1 MLRSL
6 TNSRGVA
13 DALLR
18 VGQMVSGPGF
28 AGGLTW
34 AQWTVLR
41 YLARANSLSRTPSA
55 FAAFH
60 GTTRGTASQTIK
72 SLIAG
77 GYVVRTRSTADGR
90 SARLDLT
97 AKGWAV
103 FAHDPA
109 EDLTAAVEDLAPKLR
124 CEVGAALSGL
134 IASLARRRDAP
145 PFGSCGDCRH
155 RGNATHNPDGAP
167 RCECRFTRVTLDR
180 DEMERLCIHFQP
192 ARRAGRAV
200 R

>member
-1 MLRSL
+1 MLRSP
-6 TNSRGVA
+6 TISRAVA
-13 DALLR
+13 DAILR
-18 VGQMVSGPGF
+18 VGQMVSGPGL

-34 AQWTVLR
+34 AQWTALR

-97 AKGWAV
+97 AKGWAA

-109 EDLTAAVEDLAPKLR
+109 GDLVAAVEDLAPTLR
-124 CEVGAALSGL
+124 REAGAALTRL
-134 IASLARRRDAP
+134 ITSLALRRDAP

-155 RGNATHNPDGAP
+155 RGDPAHSPDGTLC
-167 RCECRFTRVTLDR
+167 CECRFARAALDR

-192 ARRAGRAV
+192 ARRGEAV